1 MFPQSEEKLQASK
14 QALNTA
20 TSEPSSSSANSI
32 LHFSSN
38 TESNST
44 NCRTSHEYVKSKR
57 LLCSGRV
64 PDREAIR
71 AAIETTTHERNRTQ
85 VLLLSFITVSGYEAV
100 EIFNQR
106 SYEGHDDWELRASGV
121 RFHGGDNSDL
131 MTIQEAV
138 DLASLL
144 RRKDHV
150 AQNDA
155 SRRILSRQIA

>member
-1 MFPQSEEKLQASK
+1 MLFPLLEEKLRASK

-20 TSEPSSSSANSI
+20 TSENIIEQCKQHLA
-32 LHFSSN
+32 LLA
-38 TESNST
+38 
-44 NCRTSHEYVKSKR
+44 EYRNQLYKLR
-57 LLCSGRV
+57 DLPEV

-71 AAIETTTHERNRTQ
+71 AAVETTTRERNTTQ
-85 VLLLSFITVSGYEAV
+85 VLLLSFTTISGYEAV

-121 RFHGGDNSDL
+121 RFHGGDNRDL

-144 RRKDHV
+144 RRKDYV

-155 SRRILSRQIA
+155 

>member
-1 MFPQSEEKLQASK
+1 LEEKPHASK
-14 QALNTA
+14 QVLNTA
-20 TSEPSSSSANSI
+20 TSENIIEQCKQHLALLAEYRIELYKLQDLPGVQQ
-32 LHFSSN
+32 
-38 TESNST
+38 ST
-44 NCRTSHEYVKSKR
+44 PF
-57 LLCSGRV
+57 LSGEV

-85 VLLLSFITVSGYEAV
+85 VLLLSFTTVSGYEAV

-144 RRKDHV
+144 RRKDYV

-155 SRRILSRQIA
+155 

>member
-1 MFPQSEEKLQASK
+1 MLFPQLEEKLQASR

-20 TSEPSSSSANSI
+20 TTENIIERCKQHLALLAEYRIQLYKLQDLPGVRQQSTPS
-32 LHFSSN
+32 L
-38 TESNST
+38 
-44 NCRTSHEYVKSKR
+44 
-57 LLCSGRV
+57 SGV

-71 AAIETTTHERNRTQ
+71 AAIETTIHERNRIQ
-85 VLLLSFITVSGYEAV
+85 VLLLSFTTLSGYEAV

-106 SYEGHDDWELRASGV
+106 SHEGHDDWELRASGV

-144 RRKDHV
+144 RRKDYIE
-150 AQNDA
+150 QQCLT
-155 SRRILSRQIA
+155 SQILELDE

>member
-1 MFPQSEEKLQASK
+1 MLFPQLEEKLQASR

-20 TSEPSSSSANSI
+20 TSENIIEQCKQHLALLAEYRTELYKLQDLPGVRQQSTPS
-32 LHFSSN
+32 L
-38 TESNST
+38 
-44 NCRTSHEYVKSKR
+44 
-57 LLCSGRV
+57 SGEA

-106 SYEGHDDWELRASGV
+106 SYEGHDDWELRAGGV
-121 RFHGGDNSDL
+121 KFPGGDNSDL

-144 RRKDHV
+144 RREDHL
-150 AQNDA
+150 AQNA
-155 SRRILSRQIA
+155 SKLSPW

>member
-1 MFPQSEEKLQASK
+1 MLFPQLEEKLQASK

-20 TSEPSSSSANSI
+20 TSENIIEQCKQHLALLAEYRTHLYKLQDLPGVRQSTPS
-32 LHFSSN
+32 L
-38 TESNST
+38 
-44 NCRTSHEYVKSKR
+44 
-57 LLCSGRV
+57 SGAV

-85 VLLLSFITVSGYEAV
+85 ALLLSFTTVSGYEAV

-144 RRKDHV
+144 RRQDYV
-150 AQNDA
+150 AQR
-155 SRRILSRQIA
+155 SLT